1 MTELHF
7 MYLVW
12 IKKVEAAK
20 WESQRPSEKSE
31 QKHGERVSEAEKE
44 RFSLVKQIEEFE
56 LSTQQFVSILDQA
69 VIQSA
74 HLREANEKSKKLT
87 ISPVEYK
94 FYFIFILCFSLQL
107 EIYRSLGIEWLSTSS
122 ENSKKCRIRS
132 AINNDVHSL
141 EISQDN
147 DLFQVTNRLWNL
159 CSF

>member
-94 FYFIFILCFSLQL
+94 FYFILFLFYVIVFNWKYIDPLVLNGL
-107 EIYRSLGIEWLSTSS
+107 VRAP
-122 ENSKKCRIRS
+122 RIPKS
-132 AINNDVHSL
+132 V
-141 EISQDN
+141 EF
-147 DLFQVTNRLWNL
+147 DLL
-159 CSF
+159 